1 MENYNILPDKQKYEI
16 EYYLYKYITI
26 MIEELNFRLIYDADI
41 LKQELQNKIFNEQIY
56 ASLCFWVEGISIVD
70 ITYPE

>member
-56 ASLCFWVEGISIVD
+56 TSLCFWVEGISIVD